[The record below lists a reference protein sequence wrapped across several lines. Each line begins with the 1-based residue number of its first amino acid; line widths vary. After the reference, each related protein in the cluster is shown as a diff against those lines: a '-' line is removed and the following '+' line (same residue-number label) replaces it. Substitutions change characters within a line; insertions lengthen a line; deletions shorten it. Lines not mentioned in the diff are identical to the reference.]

1 MIAVTQLNPSR
12 ISHMEAINILKTLS
26 TTPTVSYFERGIAAL
41 ISKSANEF
49 GLTTASDEYGNLFV
63 HHPDTDLPHAKA
75 AFVAHMDHPGFEIV
89 ERLSDREYVAVSHGG
104 MAPAAFKPGVKIE
117 AVKSVS
123 EQTPWE
129 RIPGVVTGADDIVDR
144 GRFASC
150 TKIQVQTS
158 APLNQLPTPAV
169 LDLPDF
175 DLRDGMIF
183 GRALY
188 DLAGCAA
195 ILYALHSTIDRPAPC
210 VGIFTR
216 AEEIGL
222 VGARLIAESG
232 IIPRDCMVVSVET
245 SLKNEVAKQG
255 NGVVIRVGDIITTF
269 DNEAENLLLS
279 GIRESS
285 HEITHQRAL
294 MSAGGCE
301 ASAFAAHGYRVTG
314 TSLPLGAWHNREE
327 DGSIAPEYVAESDF
341 NSGVM
346 LLVAAIEGIE
356 RTSIR
361 STSSSLTKHPKD
373 EGQRLARDAAEWTKH
388 PPLTS

>member
-1 MIAVTQLNPSR
+1 MIAVSKLDTSR
-12 ISHMEAINILKTLS
+12 IAHMEAIDILKTLS
-26 TTPTVSYFERGIAAL
+26 STPTVSYFESGIAAL
-41 ISKSANEF
+41 ISKFANEF
-49 GLTTASDEYGNLFV
+49 GLRTASDEHGNLFV
-63 HHPDTDLPHAKA
+63 HHPGTDPTNAKA

-89 ERLSDREYVAVSHGG
+89 ERLSDREYIAVSHGG
-104 MAPAAFKPGVKIE
+104 MSPAAFKPGVNIG
-117 AVKSVS
+117 AVMSVS

-129 RIPGVVTGADDIVDR
+129 RVPGVVVDADDIVDR

-150 TKIQVQTS
+150 TKIQIQTS
-158 APLNQLPTPAV
+158 APLNDLPTPAV
-169 LDLPDF
+169 LNLPDF
-175 DLRDGMIF
+175 ELRDGLIF
-183 GRALY
+183 GRALD
-188 DLAGCAA
+188 DLAGCAS
-195 ILYALHSTIDRPAPC
+195 ILYALQSTIDLHAPC

-216 AEEIGL
+216 AEEVGL
-222 VGARLIAESG
+222 VGARLIAEAR
-232 IIPRDCMVVSVET
+232 ILPRDCMVVSVET

-285 HEITHQRAL
+285 QDIPHQRAL

-314 TSLPLGAWHNREE
+314 TALPLGAWHNREE

-341 NSGVM
+341 NSGAK

-356 RTSIR
+356 RASVR
-361 STSSSLTKHPKD
+361 SRSSALSEHPED
-373 EGQRLARDAAEWTKH
+373 EGERLKREAAEWLK
-388 PPLTS
+388 PR